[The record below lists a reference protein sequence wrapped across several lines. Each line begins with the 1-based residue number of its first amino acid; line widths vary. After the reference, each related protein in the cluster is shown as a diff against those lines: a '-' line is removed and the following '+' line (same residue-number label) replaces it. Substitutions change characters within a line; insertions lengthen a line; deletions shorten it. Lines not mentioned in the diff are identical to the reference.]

1 MKLGIAH
8 GRRARILTDE
18 GWAESNAA
26 AMGGDKFT
34 GCTTKG
40 D

>member
-8 GRRARILTDE
+8 GRRVRMLTDE
-18 GWAESNAA
+18 GWAEFI
-26 AMGGDKFT
+26 AMAIGGDKFT